1 MKDCEGLKYYLTD
14 AMESDAK
21 KRFEAH
27 LTDCEKCSD
36 VVKEDRTISRAL
48 FQVPKVSTPT
58 RFVATV
64 MREAMA
70 MRRSR
75 LAWGLYGIAVV
86 LVAAMA
92 GVLLGGNVPAVAGQ
106 ATAVVRSLADS
117 GSSIYTVVHN
127 ISSVLFG
134 ALPLGRL
141 APAIAGSA
149 FLALCFVFYKT
160 AFAVS
165 TGRR

>member
-48 FQVPKVSTPT
+48 FQVPKVNTPT

-64 MREAMA
+64 MGPVWYCRCAGSRYG
-70 MRRSR
+70 RRTSR
-75 LAWGLYGIAVV
+75 WQRAGCGRAGHCRGSLSGRFRVVYLHCRAQHFLCALRCLAFGAV
-86 LVAAMA
+86 
-92 GVLLGGNVPAVAGQ
+92 
-106 ATAVVRSLADS
+106 
-117 GSSIYTVVHN
+117 GSSNCGERIPGT
-127 ISSVLFG
+127 L
-134 ALPLGRL
+134 
-141 APAIAGSA
+141 
-149 FLALCFVFYKT
+149 LCLL
-160 AFAVS
+160 
-165 TGRR
+165 